1 LQKWTRDFMMVV
13 WFVVITEFCEA
24 YKSFLQQLLR
34 TRKFPAKFEFN
45 AAQEISNLLMS
56 FFKAD
61 L

>member
-1 LQKWTRDFMMVV
+1 LQKRTRDFMMVV

-45 AAQEISNLLMS
+45 ACSSRNIKFAHVLL
-56 FFKAD
+56 
-61 L
+61 